1 MNKNTG
7 PELSREVGIVN
18 ELGLHARSAAQ
29 IAALANRSTASVWIQ
44 KGNEKADASSI
55 MDILTLVCEK
65 GSKITI
71 SIENKADFNILEA
84 ITELVE
90 GGFGE

>member
-1 MNKNTG
+1 MTNSGST
-7 PELSREVGIVN
+7 ELSRQVAIVN

-44 KGNEKADASSI
+44 KGNQKADASSI
-55 MDILTLVCEK
+55 VDILTLACEK
-65 GSKITI
+65 SSKITI
-71 SIENKADFNILEA
+71 SIEDKADFNILEA